1 MSLSCWKKLIS
12 RNGETE
18 LAVSLWR
25 QDLIDFIQTLAAKL
39 PIVGPCDVDVIDRD
53 GELFLIELNMR
64 FGGGYPVSQLA
75 GAAFPQTPPPRPQWR
90 MSRPA
95 NRLRRRHLHDEN
107 PPALWRSPGSTG
119 RPVSPQRRQLVP
131 P

>member
-18 LAVSLWR
+18 LAVALWR
-25 QDLIDFIQTLAAKL
+25 QDLIDFSQTLAAKL

-75 GAAFPQTPPPRPQWR
+75 GAALPELL
-90 MSRPA
+90 
-95 NRLRRRHLHDEN
+95 LRAHNGEC
-107 PPALWRSPGSTG
+107 PALRTDFAADIFMMKTLQPFGGRLDQPAALFLLNGGS
-119 RPVSPQRRQLVP
+119 
-131 P
+131 